1 MSTTEEKILK
11 KEDAILTEETAILK
25 EVRSERKLFMIGYGV
40 LTVIVLTVGGLTY
53 FKWSSGR
60 IQIDK
65 SKISAPLIQLGDA
78 TPGTLQEIFVH
89 DGDTIPANAVVAR
102 VDNQTIKT
110 KVAGLVVATQ
120 NDIGKRFN
128 PGEAIVTMIEPD
140 QLRVVGSIE
149 EDKGLQDVRVGQAVT
164 FTIDTFGSKQFTG
177 TVDEISPTSNES
189 GIVFNISDKRE
200 VKEFDIK
207 VRFNI
212 SDYPELKNGMSAKM
226 TILK

>member
-11 KEDAILTEETAILK
+11 KEEAILSEEKAILK
-25 EVRSERKLFMIGYGV
+25 EVKSERKFLMIAYGV
-40 LTVIVLTVGGLTY
+40 LLTIIAAVSIVVY
-53 FKWSSGR
+53 FKYSSQR

-65 SKISAPLIQLGDA
+65 SAVSAPLIQLGA
-78 TPGTLQEIFVH
+78 AVPGTLQEIFVH
-89 DGDTIPANAVVAR
+89 EGDTVPANAVVAR

-110 KVAGLVVATQ
+110 KVAGLIVATQ

-128 PGEAIVTMIEPD
+128 PGESIVTMIEPD
-140 QLRVVGSIE
+140 QLRVIGKIE

-164 FTIDTFGSKQFTG
+164 FTVDAFGAKTFSG

-200 VKEFDIK
+200 VKEFDVK
-207 VRFNI
+207 VRFST